1 MNKVK
6 LAKALRIFAPILL
19 LGILLQVNP
28 LYASESSDPGNNGS
42 GEEEYNAGHMI
53 LDHIVD
59 HYSWHIMTIDGH
71 EVAIDL
77 PVILYHNNQ
86 WNVFMSSRFDH
97 GHSSYKGFKIAQEGP
112 NAGKIVHIT
121 HENDETKLERPI
133 DLSITKNVAALFVV
147 AIITLLIFLSVARSY
162 KKKTYQAPKGLQSFL
177 EPLILFIRDEVAI
190 ASIGK
195 EKYHKFMPYLLTLF
209 FFIFLMN
216 LLGLVPIP
224 PIGGANL
231 TGNLAVTGVMALFT
245 LIITLASSNKNYW
258 RHTFNTPGIPVLLKL
273 PIPIIPVIE
282 LVGILTKPFV
292 LMVRLFANITAGHIV
307 LLSFVSIIFIFT
319 NNIDPIAGW
328 AVSPVSLLFGVF
340 ISLLELLV
348 AFIQAYVFVLLSA
361 LYIGMAMEEEH

>member
-6 LAKALRIFAPILL
+6 LAKALKIFTPILL
-19 LGILLQVNP
+19 IGILLQVNP
-28 LYASESSDPGNNGS
+28 LYASESSEPGNNGS

-59 HYSWHIMTIDGH
+59 HYSWHIMTIDDH

-77 PVILYHNNQ
+77 PVILYYNDQ
-86 WNVFMSSRFDH
+86 WYVFMSSRFDH

-112 NAGKIVHIT
+112 DAGKIVHVA
-121 HENDETKLERPI
+121 HENGETQLERPI
-133 DLSITKNVAALFVV
+133 DLSITKNVASLFAS
-147 AIITLLIFLSVARSY
+147 AIIALLIFLSIARSY
-162 KKKTYQAPKGLQSFL
+162 KKRTYQAPKGLQSLL

-190 ASIGK
+190 AAIGK

-209 FFIFLMN
+209 FFIFIMN
-216 LLGLVPIP
+216 LMGLIPIP
-224 PIGGANL
+224 PAGANL
-231 TGNLAVTGVMALFT
+231 TGNLAVTGVMAAFT
-245 LIITLASSNKNYW
+245 LVITLFSGNKNYW

-282 LVGILTKPFV
+282 LVGIFTKPFV

-361 LYIGMAMEEEH
+361 LYFGMAIEEEH